1 MTENGEKVFICNV
14 CGDRFDQPSKVK
26 RHITGKHLKA
36 AAAETKLKR
45 TREDDDLQGGDLKKL
60 KNQNIFSESILDE
73 FDTTGFCSSTQRGSG
88 GESLIAE
95 FGGDDAIQRG
105 MVNRVVPDDELAEN
119 VYATAER
126 IVSGAPLAAQM
137 TKKTLRRLMNNPQP
151 LSKQE
156 LIDSYAACDSED
168 YTEGVRSFL
177 AKEQPE
183 FKGK

>member
-1 MTENGEKVFICNV
+1 MK
-14 CGDRFDQPSKVK
+14 PS
-26 RHITGKHLKA
+26 L
-36 AAAETKLKR
+36 
-45 TREDDDLQGGDLKKL
+45 DLVGPAVVLEMLLEGGL
-60 KNQNIFSESILDE
+60 
-73 FDTTGFCSSTQRGSG
+73 
-88 GESLIAE
+88 
-95 FGGDDAIQRG
+95 FGGDDAVQRG

-137 TKKTLRRLMNNPQP
+137 TKKTLRRLMSNPQP